1 MYNKVNSIL
10 YIGKNQN
17 YISDFGLNKVLL
29 KSFRRIETV
38 LEASN
43 FLFNKN
49 ELPDIVFIDSILN
62 SMKGSTYLKMLRKFK
77 KFDTVIFI
85 LLDNLPYNKAFFKN
99 LLKKGIDDVVPTTF
113 SFRSF
118 QPRFNFLIEYRKYP
132 KYKKKSEI
140 VYEGYKISSIKRAF
154 DIVFSIVALTISTP
168 ILLFSALA
176 IKIESKGPIF
186 YSSKR
191 IGTGYKLFDFY
202 KLRSM
207 KINADKELKK
217 LKKNNQYKTDESKI
231 NIDECENC
239 ERLKSN
245 CSELLY
251 IDGKTI
257 CENQYLKL
265 KKVKNLGTFIK
276 ISDDPRVTKVG
287 KFLRNTSIDELPQ
300 FFNVLKGDMS
310 IVGNRPLPLYEAE
323 QLTTDKCSLRFL
335 APSGITGLWQVE
347 KRGSHKMN
355 EEERK
360 NLDNIYAV
368 SHNFIYDLKLIL
380 RTIPALIQKENV

>member
-62 SMKGSTYLKMLRKFK
+62 SMKGSTYIKMLRKFK

-132 KYKKKSEI
+132 KYNKKSEI
-140 VYEGYKISSIKRAF
+140 VYEEYKISPIKRAF
-154 DIVFSIVALTISTP
+154 DIVFSLVALTISTP

-191 IGTGYKLFDFY
+191 VGTGYKLFDFY

-207 KINADKELKK
+207 KINADKELENIKG
-217 LKKNNQYKTDESKI
+217 LNQYKKHEPETVTS
-231 NIDECENC
+231 ECEQC
-239 ERLKSN
+239 RTLKHN
-245 CSELLY
+245 CSTLLF

-257 CENQYLKL
+257 CENHYNKL
-265 KKVKNLGTFIK
+265 KKANNLGTFIK
-276 ISDDPRVTKVG
+276 ISDDPRITKVG
-287 KFLRNTSIDELPQ
+287 KFIRNTSIDELPQ
-300 FFNVLKGDMS
+300 LINVLKGDMS

-323 QLTTDKCSLRFL
+323 QLTTDQHALRFM
-335 APSGITGLWQVE
+335 APAGITGLWQVE
-347 KRGSHKMN
+347 KRGCHKMN

-360 NLDNIYAV
+360 NLDNVYAK
-368 SHNFIYDLKLIL
+368 SHNFFYDIKLIL
-380 RTIPALIQKENV
+380 RTIPALIQSDNV